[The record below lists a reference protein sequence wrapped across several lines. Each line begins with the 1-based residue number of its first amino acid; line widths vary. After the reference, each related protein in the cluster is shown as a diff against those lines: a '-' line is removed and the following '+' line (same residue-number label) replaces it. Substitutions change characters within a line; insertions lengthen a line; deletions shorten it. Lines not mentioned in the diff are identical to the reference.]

1 MLFAVNSGKKEQIA
15 SHSETIISPFL
26 LNCTSAAFHIED
38 SHKSPFL
45 VLNVL
50 VNSLLNLNFLC
61 VFVKPV
67 VDLEYILLEIIFCVL
82 SAVFL

>member
-1 MLFAVNSGKKEQIA
+1 MLFAINNGKKKQTA

-26 LNCTSAAFHIED
+26 LNSTSAAFHIED

-50 VNSLLNLNFLC
+50 VNSLLNLNFLS

-67 VDLEYILLEIIFCVL
+67 VDLEYIL
-82 SAVFL
+82 